1 MPRPLDRPP
10 RRGGGADVT
19 FERRPTRQIHVGPV
33 AVGGG
38 APITVQSMTITK
50 TADVEGTLQQ
60 IYALA
65 GAGCDIVR
73 CTCNEQEA
81 AEGLAQ
87 IVPRSPVPIIA
98 DIHHQY
104 RMALAALEAGV
115 QGLRLNPGNIRNPDH
130 IKAVA
135 REAKDRD
142 VSIRI
147 GVNGGSL
154 DPRLYDKYGGRVT
167 PEAMV
172 ESAQL
177 EMAYFE
183 EVDFD
188 LIKISVKASS
198 VPLMVEAY
206 RQLADVTDHPL
217 HLGVTEA
224 GPPPAGLVKA
234 TAGISTLLLE
244 GIGDT
249 IRYSLTADPVEE
261 ARAGRQLLES
271 LGLRERKSVDLIAC
285 PSCGR
290 AEIDVIDVARRAM
303 DAFGERQ
310 LPLQVAVMGCVV
322 NGPGEAREADLGIA
336 AGNKRGHLFV
346 KGRNVAVV
354 PETEMVDALVD
365 WAEYIVAHGVD
376 AAIARADT
384 ALAERE
390 AERDRRRNLGERGDD
405 ANDATARIEL
415 IQKKVSS

>member
-1 MPRPLDRPP
+1 M
-10 RRGGGADVT
+10 
-19 FERRPTRQIHVGPV
+19 FERRQTRQIFVGKVP
-33 AVGGG
+33 VGGN

-65 GAGCDIVR
+65 AAGCDIVR
-73 CTCNEQEA
+73 CTCNEAEA

-87 IVPRSPVPIIA
+87 IVPRSPIPIIA

-115 QGLRLNPGNIRNPDH
+115 QGLRLNPGNIRRPEH

-135 REAKDRD
+135 AEARDRN
-142 VSIRI
+142 VPIRI

-154 DPRLYDKYGGRVT
+154 DPALYTKWGGIT

-172 ESAQL
+172 ESAMQEL
-177 EMAYFE
+177 AYFQ
-183 EVDFD
+183 EVNFD
-188 LIKISVKASS
+188 LVKISVKASN

-206 RQLADVTDHPL
+206 RQLSEATNVPL

-261 ARAGRQLLES
+261 ARAGRQLLEA
-271 LGLRERKSVDLIAC
+271 LGLRERKNVDLIAC

-290 AEIDVIDVARRAM
+290 AEVDVIDVANRAM
-303 DAFGERQ
+303 KAFGDREI
-310 LPLQVAVMGCVV
+310 PLQVAVMGCVV
-322 NGPGEAREADLGIA
+322 NGPGEAREADIGIA

-354 PETEMVDALVD
+354 AESEMVEALVE
-365 WAEYIVAHGVD
+365 WAEYIHEHGAE
-376 AAIARADT
+376 AAIARVDT

-390 AERDRRRNLGERGDD
+390 AAKDRAQLLDDKGTD
-405 ANDATARIEL
+405 ANHAHDKIIE
-415 IQKKVSS
+415 IRKRVEQ